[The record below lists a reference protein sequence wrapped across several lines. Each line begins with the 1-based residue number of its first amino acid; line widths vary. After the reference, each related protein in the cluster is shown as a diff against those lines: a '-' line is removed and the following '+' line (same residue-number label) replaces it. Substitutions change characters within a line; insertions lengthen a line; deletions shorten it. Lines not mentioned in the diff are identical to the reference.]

1 MIEASESKEEEDS
14 SCWQT
19 TESRKQ
25 MAESS
30 KSASVEFEP
39 TYYPLKLMEKQLEQI
54 KPRLDES

>member
-1 MIEASESKEEEDS
+1 MIDASESKQEEDS

-19 TESRKQ
+19 TESRKE
-25 MAESS
+25 ESS

-39 TYYPLKLMEKQLEQI
+39 TYFPLKLMEKQLEQI